1 MINVLNQNNIAM
13 KMKKTA
19 LLLGVGLM
27 VVGLMIF
34 PTEQSQ
40 AQVRFGIKGGINF
53 ANMKYEAQDETS
65 GVPDANSFTSYHVGV
80 IADVPIASVLSL
92 QPGVM
97 LTSVGSKVEAGN
109 EDVGGTYTMNPL
121 YVRVP
126 VNILFKPNLGGG
138 TKLYVGVGP
147 YVGFGVGGKV
157 SVDGNVG
164 DIEGGT
170 DRDLKFGNDSGDDL
184 KSRDIGG
191 NVLAGIEFSSGF
203 LLGAQYGMSFTNNAP
218 NGDDNADNILK
229 NKVLSVSVGYLF

>member
-1 MINVLNQNNIAM
+1 
-13 KMKKTA
+13 
-19 LLLGVGLM
+19 M

-34 PTEQSQ
+34 PTEKSQ
-40 AQVRFGIKGGINF
+40 AQVRFGIKGGINC

-184 KSRDIGG
+184 KSRDISG
-191 NVLAGIEFSSGF
+191 NDLSGIEFSSGF
-203 LLGAQYGMSFTNNAP
+203 VFGSQHCISFHNNSTI
-218 NGDDNADNILK
+218 G
-229 NKVLSVSVGYLF
+229 V